1 MEDLRLFPQLR
12 DKKLLEEIAQHGKVM
27 AFPAHTTIMDYGQY
41 LSHMPLIT
49 QGSIKIMREDEEGHE
64 ILLYHVYPGSTCA
77 VSLTCCMERRKSEI
91 QAIAESDV
99 QLIMLPVEK
108 MEPWM
113 REYPGWR
120 QFVIQTYADRFAEL
134 LQVIDDTAFR
144 KLDERLARYLLR
156 RSKAAGVTTLKTT
169 HQEIAQDLNGSRES
183 ISRLLKQLERLG
195 RIKLG
200 RNMVEILPGLEM

>member
-1 MEDLRLFPQLR
+1 MDDLRLFPQLR
-12 DKKLLEEIAQHGKVM
+12 DPKLQADITAHGKEM
-27 AFPAHTTIMDYGQY
+27 TFPAHTTIMDYGQY

-49 QGSIKIMREDEEGHE
+49 EGSIKIMREDEQGHE

-77 VSLTCCMERRKSEI
+77 VSLTCCMERRRSQI

-99 QLIMLPVEK
+99 KLIMLPVER

-134 LQVIDDTAFR
+134 LQMIDDTAFR

-156 RSKAAGVTTLKTT
+156 RSKAAGTTTLKTT

-183 ISRLLKQLERLG
+183 ISRLLKQLERMG
-195 RIKLG
+195 KIKLG
-200 RNMVEILPGLEM
+200 RNVVEILPALG